1 MRPLRASFRRR
12 PPPLPPTGASQR
24 LPGTRGRCHS
34 STPTLAADDRE
45 QVTSQSRD
53 GKWTPID
60 VLQRQTLAS
69 AGSSTSAQ
77 PSLQP
82 ARMSRRR
89 LTVVSSSD
97 IGSAKRRRCECHRR
111 RSSPDNHRNS
121 SRTLPRAA
129 ETVGRPPFQL
139 PTGRLQPHSQRAPH
153 LLMLIIKTSS
163 AAQTARLVPPIYRTD
178 ITAARAT
185 RSEQMRSRFTDF
197 VCKYAVVR
205 ESGSLWKKAAWWR
218 CRDPNGRPRTV

>member
-1 MRPLRASFRRR
+1 MRPLTASSRRR
-12 PPPLPPTGASQR
+12 PPPQPPTGASQR

-45 QVTSQSRD
+45 QVTRQSRD
-53 GKWTPID
+53 GKSTPID
-60 VLQRQTLAS
+60 FLQRQTLAS
-69 AGSSTSAQ
+69 AGSSMSAQ

-89 LTVVSSSD
+89 CLTVVSSSD

-111 RSSPDNHRNS
+111 RSSPDDHRNS
-121 SRTLPRAA
+121 SRTLPHA
-129 ETVGRPPFQL
+129 EERSGPSVFPS
-139 PTGRLQPHSQRAPH
+139 HSQRAPH
-153 LLMLIIKTSS
+153 LLKLIIKTSS
-163 AAQTARLVPPIYRTD
+163 AAQTARLVPPVYRTD
-178 ITAARAT
+178 TTAARAT